1 MQRNQVDIIQ
11 HEMNYHG
18 LITMKNNFMIIF
30 AEKCTFVSM
39 VGPADKAFCVA
50 ITIYASKGKKV

>member
-18 LITMKNNFMIIF
+18 LMTMIIF

-39 VGPADKAFCVA
+39 VEPADKAFLATLTHLCCN
-50 ITIYASKGKKV
+50 YNLCQ